1 MITNMD
7 TKIEDIIKE
16 HAGPNTHVMIPADCN
31 GINCGN
37 MLVRNSPIGKAFL
50 NTVISGMPLYRNWY
64 MVENQ
69 LIQDLAIGSNLRD
82 GRFVPGG
89 TLWGEA
95 IKVLPQRVMNSY
107 DYSNLPLLKN
117 RPNYKDILGTD
128 GQWKEGDFLIQ
139 WPATSLEYRIN
150 VAKETHNSNWG

>member
-69 LIQDLAIGSNLRD
+69 LIQDLAIGSHLRED
-82 GRFVPGG
+82 GINPGG
-89 TLWGEA
+89 TFWAEV

-107 DYSNLPLLKN
+107 DI
-117 RPNYKDILGTD
+117 PNYRYSRTDLIIKIFLGPMVN
-128 GQWKEGDFLIQ
+128 GKKVIF
-139 WPATSLEYRIN
+139 
-150 VAKETHNSNWG
+150 